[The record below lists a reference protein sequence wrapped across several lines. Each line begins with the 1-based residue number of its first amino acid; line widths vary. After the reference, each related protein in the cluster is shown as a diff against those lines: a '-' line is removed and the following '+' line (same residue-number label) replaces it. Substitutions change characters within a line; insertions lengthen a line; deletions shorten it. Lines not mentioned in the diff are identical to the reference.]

1 MTQALAH
8 GFSASSENGSDP
20 SQAFGLDASFN
31 VGQGSQP
38 QGGQPG
44 GMLDNGESQPAT
56 SVSNGV
62 GSLRHNGGP
71 HGQPAH
77 QPEHEGASRPGNT
90 DYDNFLAITGLGVK
104 LPAQTGDAAARLGL
118 GTDLKGQPH
127 QGIPPSL
134 QEFLSGM
141 ARPTGASQVL
151 NLHPH
156 QPQSATST
164 MQSPLQS
171 SQEHQQNTGNMQ
183 RMMGAQTAANGHH
196 QSTQPEHAAAPPDAA
211 FKPLEE
217 RKEPP
222 LPAPASDIQQLLF
235 NISMPQMNGFSGSDS
250 HNAFPNLN
258 NGTPTANATSIA
270 DVLAAV
276 QPQPQAAT
284 VPLKTEPVATDA
296 PNAEAQLP
304 AASPDAAAEPTGSSG
319 DGPASQLSLQT
330 GVSAFAAVADSPLDE
345 DASKAP
351 AAASAAPAQPDAPA
365 ATQALPPPQ
374 IRPSGIGGSQLA
386 QNLFDPPVP
395 KVGSSSSF
403 SAEGPPVRPPSVQE
417 GLLSR
422 LPNPEHA
429 ALLQQLQQFA
439 PEASN
444 EDLLRALQTHIMQQ
458 AQQRASATQ
467 AAQTG
472 EYMSWPCLWNP
483 LTLSSCCGTPVCREC
498 SSQMCSQWMAR
509 TCMSSIQVVMLQL
522 VP

>member
-1 MTQALAH
+1 M
-8 GFSASSENGSDP
+8 
-20 SQAFGLDASFN
+20 
-31 VGQGSQP
+31 VK
-38 QGGQPG
+38 
-44 GMLDNGESQPAT
+44 SQPAT

-171 SQEHQQNTGNMQ
+171 SQEHQQNTGDMQ

-319 DGPASQLSLQT
+319 DGPASQLSPQT

-374 IRPSGIGGSQLA
+374 IRPQRHRRLA
-386 QNLFDPPVP
+386 
-395 KVGSSSSF
+395 
-403 SAEGPPVRPPSVQE
+403 AGPEPVRPACAQSGQ
-417 GLLSR
+417 
-422 LPNPEHA
+422 
-429 ALLQQLQQFA
+429 QQL
-439 PEASN
+439 
-444 EDLLRALQTHIMQQ
+444 LL
-458 AQQRASATQ
+458 
-467 AAQTG
+467 
-472 EYMSWPCLWNP
+472 C
-483 LTLSSCCGTPVCREC
+483 
-498 SSQMCSQWMAR
+498 
-509 TCMSSIQVVMLQL
+509 
-522 VP
+522 

>member
-44 GMLDNGESQPAT
+44 VMLDNGESQPAT

-71 HGQPAH
+71 HAQPAH

-104 LPAQTGDAAARLGL
+104 LPAQTSDAAARLGL

-171 SQEHQQNTGNMQ
+171 SQEHQQNTGDMQ

-284 VPLKTEPVATDA
+284 VPLKTEPGATDA

-351 AAASAAPAQPDAPA
+351 VAASAAPAQPDAPA

-374 IRPSGIGGSQLA
+374 IRPSGIGGPQLA

-467 AAQTG
+467 AASNG
-472 EYMSWPCLWNP
+472 
-483 LTLSSCCGTPVCREC
+483 
-498 SSQMCSQWMAR
+498 
-509 TCMSSIQVVMLQL
+509 
-522 VP
+522 